1 MDLISGMRVFVSI
14 ADNGS
19 LAKAGREL
27 DLSPSVVSKHISA
40 LEDRLGARLLYRTTR
55 SVSLTEVGIA
65 YLDRARRII
74 GDVDEA
80 EAAVSSATNAP
91 RGHLRITAPGTF
103 SYRHIAPHL
112 PLFRERFPEVEIE
125 MIISDEVVDLVDN
138 NIDLGIRI
146 AVMKDSS
153 LIARKLAPNPRTL
166 FASPE
171 YIKKHGKPNH
181 PDDILNHDIIS
192 FRSGSPYNEWHFLV
206 DGKIKLIHAKGKLQ
220 FNHGDA
226 ILRSAINGGGLAM
239 LSRFVVGRHLA
250 AGTLVSILDEYVQED
265 VPIYAVY
272 PSGKHLSPKVRA
284 FLDFLIEIYG
294 PIPYWDEAGDHT
306 SDAAKRT
313 II

>member
-1 MDLISGMRVFVSI
+1 MDLLAGMRVFVSI

-19 LAKAGREL
+19 LAKAGRE
-27 DLSPSVVSKHISA
+27 VVSKNVSA
-40 LEDRLGARLLYRTTR
+40 LEDRLGARLLNRTTR
-55 SVSLTEVGIA
+55 SVSLTEVGLA

-103 SYRHIAPHL
+103 SYRHLAPHL

-125 MIISDEVVDLVDN
+125 TIISDEVVDLIDN

-146 AVMKDSS
+146 AVMEDSS
-153 LIARKLAPNPRTL
+153 LIARKLAKNPRTL
-166 FASPE
+166 FASPD
-171 YIKKHGKPNH
+171 YIKKYGKPEH
-181 PDDILNHDIIS
+181 PDEINDHEIIS
-192 FRSGSPYNEWHFLV
+192 FRNGSPYNDWHFLV

-220 FNHGDA
+220 YNHGDA

-250 AGTLVSILDEYVQED
+250 AGTLVSLLDEYVQED

-294 PIPYWDEAGDHT
+294 PIPYWDEEGDHN

-313 II
+313 VI